1 MSPVSLS
8 GFLPGED
15 AEGLSA
21 LSDQLIGSW
30 EQAVRRGRDA
40 GEATEVVVIG
50 VLRGASLKTYRDPSV
65 RPPSLELRFA
75 AVEPVILT
83 GQRDQILA
91 LLRHLADERA
101 EVQPIPGIDHP
112 AELPDPNNV
121 AEPDRPKR
129 PRRGGKDGPG
139 LHSVD
144 DDGASE

>member
-15 AEGLSA
+15 ADGLSA
-21 LSDQLIGSW
+21 QADTLIGAW

-40 GEATEVVVIG
+40 GEATEVLVIG

-65 RPPSLELRFA
+65 RQASLELRFA
-75 AVEPVILT
+75 AIEPVVLT
-83 GQRDQILA
+83 GQRDQILS
-91 LLRHLADERA
+91 LLSHLRDERQ

-129 PRRGGKDGPG
+129 PRRGKGGPG

-144 DDGASE
+144 GDDGAES